1 MNFNIKNIVL
11 LKKQSYLCN
20 RINRIKINIMKT
32 IFGRSVIV
40 AIILTTGAIKAFSQ
54 PVYKINPSGSNLVIK
69 GTSSMHDWTMEADN
83 IKCSFEM
90 DLANNSIESLAG
102 INFSVAVKD
111 IKSESNLMDKKAHE
125 ALKSDKSPVIT
136 FTQTTP
142 AVLNSASAGAI
153 SGKVTGNLAIA
164 GKSRRVEIA
173 FTGRIS
179 GDKLIVTGAL
189 PVKMSEFEIEPPTAM
204 LGALKTGDA
213 VTLNYSFEFV
223 PGVISDR

>member
-1 MNFNIKNIVL
+1 LNFNIKNLVL

-20 RINRIKINIMKT
+20 RINRIKINTMKT
-32 IFGRSVIV
+32 IFDRSVIV
-40 AIILTTGAIKAFSQ
+40 AIILASGAIKAISQ
-54 PVYKINPSGSNLVIK
+54 PVYKINPPGSNLVIK

-90 DLANNSIESLAG
+90 DLANNSIESLTG

-136 FTQTTP
+136 FAQTAP
-142 AVLNSASAGAI
+142 AVLTSASAGTI
-153 SGKVTGNLAIA
+153 SGKVTGNLSVA
-164 GKSRRVEIA
+164 GKSKRVEIS

-179 GDKLIVTGAL
+179 GDKLIVTGTL

-213 VTLNYSFEFV
+213 VTLSYSFEFV
-223 PGVISDR
+223 PGVISD